1 MKTLLAALA
10 VTAALAALPTSAQ
23 AWSTTCTASAAQ
35 YQKVETGMSYAK
47 VVAILGCD
55 GDEMSSAGNGFSKV
69 VSYMWS
75 GNGGTLSSLIV
86 LINQGK
92 VMTKSKSGLN

>member
-1 MKTLLAALA
+1 MTKILTA
-10 VTAALAALPTSAQ
+10 TAAIALVAFTAPVH
-23 AWSTTCTASAAQ
+23 AWSTACTVSAAQ
-35 YQKVETGMSYAK
+35 YQKLETGMSYAK

-55 GDEMSSAGNGFSKV
+55 GDEMSSAGNGSSKV

-75 GNGGTLSSLIV
+75 GNGGTISNLVV

-92 VMTKSKSGLN
+92 VMAKSKSGLN